1 MSLVEASQ
9 KLKEFIK
16 MVGAADTGTLRS
28 ILELFS
34 RFYEGRLYRE
44 QLMERIR
51 DAIIESLVGVF
62 NSMKYR
68 VGVALLMFDD
78 FITQF
83 YASYNDI
90 VERGDVN
97 RFVEFLDKVI
107 KALSK
112 EDEYR
117 EIVEDLW
124 IDLQEI
130 LKEVLGR

>member
-1 MSLVEASQ
+1 MSVAEARQ

-16 MVGAADTGTLRS
+16 VVGAAETGTLRS

-34 RFYEGRLYRE
+34 RFHEGRLYRE

-51 DAIIESLVGVF
+51 DAVIESITGVF
-62 NSMKYR
+62 NPMKYR
-68 VGVALLMFDD
+68 VGVALLMYDD

-83 YASYNDI
+83 YVSYNDI

-97 RFVEFLDKVI
+97 RFAEFLDKVT
-107 KALSK
+107 KALKK

-117 EIVEDLW
+117 KIVEDAW

-130 LKEVLGR
+130 LKEVFGG